1 MDSSCRRDQFA
12 WHRGSWPRI
21 VSHDGNT
28 RLSRLCDKTLGW
40 LEPFWWKTTAKD
52 MWSTR
57 GLCFSRESTSA
68 SSINN
73 ANNNGL
79 RDQNQAWISGV
90 EEVGVAGVP
99 CSPPRGCSKET
110 KRGWKT
116 RVSQEMMWAI
126 RRRNKMNHRK
136 QARPGEF
143 SARDA
148 QYHTPLISESGTQSP
163 DNVNCSKYVAETQM
177 TRVEEESRSC

>member
-99 CSPPRGCSKET
+99 CSLPRGCSKRSEKGVENQGIT
-110 KRGWKT
+110 KNDTSFKT
-116 RVSQEMMWAI
+116 SKQIEPQKTSQTRRIQCLWCSISHSLDIRVGSTEP
-126 RRRNKMNHRK
+126 R
-136 QARPGEF
+136 
-143 SARDA
+143 
-148 QYHTPLISESGTQSP
+148 
-163 DNVNCSKYVAETQM
+163 
-177 TRVEEESRSC
+177 